1 MRMIWDGG
9 GEGEVLFLSSLFFF
23 FLTYTSL
30 SSLVKITLK
39 CKDMNFCLDPAVS
52 GDCMSFSV
60 G

>member
-1 MRMIWDGG
+1 MKGKSY
-9 GEGEVLFLSSLFFF
+9 FFPLSFFF
-23 FLTYTSL
+23 FTYISV

-39 CKDMNFCLDPAVS
+39 CEDMNFCLDPAVL